1 MRRRQAGAAGG
12 VAGVRGSKGA
22 ARRLLVRASSVEA
35 DAVGTWALL
44 GTLLSLA
51 GVGAANA
58 LSTAVDERREK
69 ELLARAKARH
79 EAYIQSGAA
88 DEEEEEEEEMGAQ
101 AHTQL
106 DKERQHGDREDREAG
121 RATVPA
127 VFSAVA
133 ADASPAGAAKTDPI
147 DEEPGTVNSVGGAST
162 WSKALPGDVSSAAVD
177 ETVPATPGESTAN
190 PARECD
196 YLAADSGAAM
206 VSVDPDQ
213 PTSETRSTPSKEQSI
228 PEMDRPLQSGPEGA
242 APAQLVVDVMRNGAA
257 APQAAGDDT
266 ALDAPTAPADALEY
280 PADALEPEAADEAA
294 PDEASSEAQL
304 DAGAL
309 DLGAPGEEAD
319 EVVSETGANPVE
331 MASEATPSALQHPQP
346 TTGGRDGSAS
356 MPFPTETPDGDQAA
370 PLLDAQ
376 DGPESKADVEA
387 SQQPTSLSDSISE
400 PPAET
405 PAGDQAATTI
415 DKQSVSE
422 SKAEGA
428 ASQQAS
434 APSDDISQPSTAES
448 LAESQAAAML
458 GEQEV
463 PESKAEGA
471 ASQQASAPSDD
482 ISQPSTAESLAES
495 QAAAMLGEQ
504 EVPESKA
511 EGAASQ
517 PSAPSDSSRHN
528 VQLFYRTGWK
538 RPAVHGSVA
547 GSDWA
552 DYAADQEAQ
561 GHWHVFS
568 WNAKEGQGAPLLEFV
583 IADESKSSWDKPA
596 HGGNYV
602 ISEPG
607 KYTLRHG
614 VLSKI
619 PDGPQFMVVSDLDG
633 TMVGN
638 DAFTSAFK
646 EYWDSGPRLTGCKL
660 VYSTGRSLE
669 LYRKLA
675 EEKAGVL
682 AEPDILILGVG
693 TEVQRSRGG
702 GAFEKDPT
710 WEALLNNG
718 WDVQKVYDAV
728 RSSIAELGA
737 DHMHL
742 RDPSEQNDH
751 KVTCGVKVD
760 MLQQAV
766 AGIEAKLSESQVT
779 ANIISSGAGEWRY
792 LDIVSR
798 QAGKRESL
806 EFVARA
812 EGFPLERTVACGDS
826 GNDILM
832 LAGESKAIV
841 VGNAQEDLRRW
852 VEDNPGAVAPAGDT
866 GRARL
871 YCAGE
876 PEATGILE
884 GLSYFQFRA

>member
-1 MRRRQAGAAGG
+1 
-12 VAGVRGSKGA
+12 
-22 ARRLLVRASSVEA
+22 
-35 DAVGTWALL
+35 
-44 GTLLSLA
+44 
-51 GVGAANA
+51 
-58 LSTAVDERREK
+58 
-69 ELLARAKARH
+69 
-79 EAYIQSGAA
+79 
-88 DEEEEEEEEMGAQ
+88 
-101 AHTQL
+101 
-106 DKERQHGDREDREAG
+106 
-121 RATVPA
+121 
-127 VFSAVA
+127 
-133 ADASPAGAAKTDPI
+133 
-147 DEEPGTVNSVGGAST
+147 
-162 WSKALPGDVSSAAVD
+162 
-177 ETVPATPGESTAN
+177 
-190 PARECD
+190 
-196 YLAADSGAAM
+196 
-206 VSVDPDQ
+206 
-213 PTSETRSTPSKEQSI
+213 
-228 PEMDRPLQSGPEGA
+228 
-242 APAQLVVDVMRNGAA
+242 
-257 APQAAGDDT
+257 
-266 ALDAPTAPADALEY
+266 
-280 PADALEPEAADEAA
+280 
-294 PDEASSEAQL
+294 
-304 DAGAL
+304 
-309 DLGAPGEEAD
+309 
-319 EVVSETGANPVE
+319 
-331 MASEATPSALQHPQP
+331 
-346 TTGGRDGSAS
+346 
-356 MPFPTETPDGDQAA
+356 
-370 PLLDAQ
+370 
-376 DGPESKADVEA
+376 
-387 SQQPTSLSDSISE
+387 
-400 PPAET
+400 
-405 PAGDQAATTI
+405 
-415 DKQSVSE
+415 
-422 SKAEGA
+422 
-428 ASQQAS
+428 
-434 APSDDISQPSTAES
+434 
-448 LAESQAAAML
+448 ML
-458 GEQEV
+458 GEQGV

-504 EVPESKA
+504 GVPESKA

-528 VQLFYRTGWK
+528 LQLFYRTGWK

-682 AEPDILILGVG
+682 AEPDILVLGVG

-779 ANIISSGAGEWRY
+779 ANIISSGAGDWRY